1 MVFLSVCQ
9 NTSHFSTDLY
19 NIEKKAKP
27 DFSEILNQKQ
37 LSFHV
42 DSKIEQ
48 KWLENPIK
56 LTIPCL
62 IDASVFISV
71 VYIWL
76 QHSFKEAAAVFKAK
90 PEDTKNLLFP
100 QCFVPWLICPYCS
113 NLTPY
118 FYLEFIWLWL
128 PAYFYAHLLKM
139 WNALFPG
146 ISTSIGGFLLHRQGI
161 SDPLLIK
168 PKRLSS

>member
-1 MVFLSVCQ
+1 MFFLSVCQ
-9 NTSHFSTDLY
+9 KTSHFSTDLY
-19 NIEKKAKP
+19 NVEKKAKP
-27 DFSEILNQKQ
+27 DFSEILNQTQ

-62 IDASVFISV
+62 LDASVFISV

-100 QCFVPWLICPYCS
+100 QCFVPWLICP
-113 NLTPY
+113 
-118 FYLEFIWLWL
+118 
-128 PAYFYAHLLKM
+128 
-139 WNALFPG
+139 
-146 ISTSIGGFLLHRQGI
+146 
-161 SDPLLIK
+161 
-168 PKRLSS
+168 